1 MSRKKIKKERAK
13 AKKLL
18 LLLSII
24 ILAVVTI
31 SGVALWRTFYSPALK
46 SELPDDGFFYIQSG
60 ETYADVLERFGQK
73 KIVDDINLLDW
84 TFRKKNYHNMVKA
97 GRFRLSSDMSLVD
110 IANLLRSGNQ
120 TPIRLTLR
128 SQKNFSELAKVLAE
142 HLEPDLHLWQT
153 AFDEVKLRGIDGVYG
168 DAAYTYILPNTYE
181 IFWNT
186 KPHQFIE
193 RMQREHHKFWSR
205 NGREEKAKSL
215 GMSKADVQIMASI
228 VQKESNK
235 ADELKRIAGVYF
247 NRIKKRMLLQ
257 ADPTLVYIVN
267 LGGGEVKRVLNKD
280 KKLDHPYNTYK
291 YLGLPPGAIC
301 MASARS
307 IDAVLNLE
315 KHNYLYFCAR
325 EDFSGYHNFA
335 SSYTAHLRN
344 ARVYQQALNKRRIY
358 R

>member
-1 MSRKKIKKERAK
+1 MSKKRITKEKKK

-18 LLLSII
+18 VLLSVVI
-24 ILAVVTI
+24 AVVVSI
-31 SGVALWRTFYSPALK
+31 SGLALWRTFYSPALK
-46 SELPDDGFFYIQSG
+46 SVLPDDGYFYIQSG
-60 ETYADVLERFGQK
+60 ETYADVLKRFK
-73 KIVDDINLLDW
+73 EKAIVDDINLLDW
-84 TFRKKNYHNMVKA
+84 TFQKKNYPNMVKA
-97 GRFRLSSDMSLVD
+97 GRFKLSPNMSLVD
-110 IANLLRSGNQ
+110 IANLLRSGDQ
-120 TPIRLTLR
+120 TPVRLTLR
-128 SQKNFSELAKVLAE
+128 SQKNFEELAKVLAQY
-142 HLEPDLHLWQT
+142 LEPELHLWQT
-153 AFDEVKLRGIDGVYG
+153 AFNEVKLRGIDGVTG
-168 DAAYTYILPNTYE
+168 DAAYTFVLPNTYE

-186 KPHQFIE
+186 KPYQFIE
-193 RMQREHHKFWSR
+193 RMQREHKKFWSR
-205 NGREEKAKSL
+205 NGREEKAKVL
-215 GMSKADVQIMASI
+215 GMSKDEVQIMASI

-235 ADELKRIAGVYF
+235 ADELQRIAGVYY

-301 MASARS
+301 MASAKS

-344 ARVYQQALNKRRIY
+344 ARLYQQALNKRKIY

>member
-1 MSRKKIKKERAK
+1 MSKRRNKKERAK
-13 AKKLL
+13 AKKILI
-18 LLLSII
+18 LLSAAIV
-24 ILAVVTI
+24 LVVAI
-31 SGVALWRTFYSPALK
+31 SGFSLWRTFYASAIK
-46 SELPDDGFFYIQSG
+46 TELPDDGYFYVQTG
-60 ETYADVLERFGQK
+60 ETYSDVLERFKEKG
-73 KIVDDINLLDW
+73 IVKDVNLLDW
-84 TFRKKNYHNMVKA
+84 TLRKKNYPNMVKA
-97 GRFRLSSDMSLVD
+97 GRFKLSPKMSLVD

-120 TPIRLTLR
+120 SPVRLTLR
-128 SQKNFSELAKVLAE
+128 SQKNFSELANVLAQ

-153 AFDEVKLRGIDGVYG
+153 AFDELKLRGIDGVTG
-168 DAAYTYILPNTYE
+168 DAVYTYILPNTYE

-186 KPHQFIE
+186 KPYQFIE
-193 RMQREHHKFWSR
+193 RMQREHNKFWSR

-215 GMSKADVQIMASI
+215 GMSKAEVQIMASI

-235 ADELKRIAGVYF
+235 SDELNRIAGVYY

-267 LGGGEVKRVLNKD
+267 QDGGEVKRVLNKD

-301 MASARS
+301 MASAKS

-344 ARVYQQALNKRRIY
+344 ARVYQQALNKRKIY

>member
-1 MSRKKIKKERAK
+1 M
-13 AKKLL
+13 
-18 LLLSII
+18 
-24 ILAVVTI
+24 V
-31 SGVALWRTFYSPALK
+31 SGFGLWRTFYTPALK
-46 SELPDDGFFYIQSG
+46 SELPNDGFFYVQTG
-60 ETYADVLERFGQK
+60 EVYSDVLNRFREK
-73 KIVDDINLLDW
+73 NLVDDINLLDW
-84 TFRKKNYHNMVKA
+84 TFRKKNYPNSVKA
-97 GRFRLSSDMSLVD
+97 GRFKLDPDMSVLD
-110 IANLLRSGNQ
+110 IANLLRSGKQ

-153 AFDEVKLRGIDGVYG
+153 AFDEIKLRGIDGVTG
-168 DAAYTYILPNTYE
+168 DAAYTYILPNTYDV
-181 IFWNT
+181 FWNT
-186 KPHQFIE
+186 KPYQFLE
-193 RMQREHHKFWSR
+193 RMQREHNKFWSMS
-205 NGREEKAKSL
+205 GREEKAKAL
-215 GMSKADVQIMASI
+215 GMTKSEVQIMASI

-235 ADELKRIAGVYF
+235 RDELSRIAGVYY

-267 LGGGEVKRVLNKD
+267 LNGGEVKRVLNKD

-301 MASARS
+301 LASARS

-344 ARVYQQALNKRRIY
+344 ARVYQQALNKRKIY